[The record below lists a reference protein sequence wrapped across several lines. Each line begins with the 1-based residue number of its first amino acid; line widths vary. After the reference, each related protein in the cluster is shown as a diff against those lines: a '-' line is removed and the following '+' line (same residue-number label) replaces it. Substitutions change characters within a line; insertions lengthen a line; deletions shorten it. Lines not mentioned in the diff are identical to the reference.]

1 VLACVLA
8 AFSFR
13 HAPALAAPTES
24 GDARELAR
32 ALADE
37 GANAYAE
44 ADYQRALALF
54 GRAYELVAAPTI
66 ALLEART
73 LVRLGRW
80 VEARAAYLRAAG
92 ANLTPDSPPPFRE
105 ATRTAIA
112 ELAALTPRIPRV
124 EVELSADSKR
134 YPALSVWL
142 DDRRLS
148 DEQLRRFV
156 YVDPGRHSVELRGPG
171 VKPAPVAF
179 VLGEGQLKV
188 VPIEVHSEPVADPQR
203 TWGYVSL
210 GTGAVGLVA
219 GVTTGVLALNA
230 HAEAERECPNN
241 VCERG
246 GAGEAALE
254 RFRTFRAISTVGYVL
269 GAVGVGAGVS
279 LLVFRPS
286 ESGPQLTVRTSFRDV
301 SVEGRW

>member
-1 VLACVLA
+1 VLA
-8 AFSFR
+8 AFTLPPT
-13 HAPALAAPTES
+13 PAAAAPNNKS

-54 GRAYELVAAPTI
+54 GRAYDLVAAPTI
-66 ALLEART
+66 ALFEART

-92 ANLTPDSPPPFRE
+92 ANLPTDVPPAFRE
-105 ATRTAIA
+105 ATQTAIA
-112 ELAALTPRIPRV
+112 ELAAFTPRIPRL
-124 EVELSADSKR
+124 EVQLGANSKR
-134 YPALSVWL
+134 YPAALSVWL

-148 DEQLRRFV
+148 AEQLRGFI

-171 VKPAPVAF
+171 VKRAPLSF
-179 VLGEGQLKV
+179 VLGEGQAKV
-188 VPIEVHSEPVADPQR
+188 VPIDVHSEPAADPQR

-210 GTGAVGLVA
+210 GTGALGLVA

-230 HAEAERECPNN
+230 HAEAERECPSN

-254 RFRTFRAISTVGYVL
+254 RFRTFRTISTVGYVL
-269 GAVGVGAGVS
+269 GAVGVGTGTG
-279 LLVFRPS
+279 LLVFRTHEKEPELS
-286 ESGPQLTVRTSFRDV
+286 VRTTLRDV
-301 SVEGRW
+301 TIEGRW